1 MSMSSTKLYNPLKQ
15 KVGEGMPRF
24 ENLQWR
30 DFYINLIPADNTRN
44 LIRNILG
51 RRDVIPYFYGKI
63 RFDLGIAIPKK
74 RQKSLQGEEIKY
86 EWFFCSSK
94 DDKVIKSDI
103 GVMTLKSIK
112 AFNYTKSKSG
122 DVNHYGFE
130 FTRVWF
136 THRMFRKVHA
146 IDLGHV
152 SKLDQYKVIMN
163 FTDQLGNTSGNI
175 IMLEFT
181 LQDLDIHTMTII
193 YLAIGAGIGII
204 AGIIGYM
211 FGIH

>member
-94 DDKVIKSDI
+94 DDKIIKSDI
-103 GVMTLKSIK
+103 GIMALKSTK
-112 AFNYTKSKSG
+112 AFDYNKAKSG
-122 DVNHYGFE
+122 EVYHYGFE
-130 FTRVWF
+130 PTKVWF
-136 THRMFRKVHA
+136 LYKMFRKAHV

-152 SKLDQYKVIMN
+152 SKLDQYKIVMR
-163 FTDQLGNTSGNI
+163 FTDKAGNI
-175 IMLEFT
+175 SEAVPMLEFT
-181 LQDLDIHTMTII
+181 LQDLDVHTMTII
-193 YLAIGAGIGII
+193 YLIIGAGIGLVCGSI
-204 AGIIGYM
+204 GYIIGVR
-211 FGIH
+211 